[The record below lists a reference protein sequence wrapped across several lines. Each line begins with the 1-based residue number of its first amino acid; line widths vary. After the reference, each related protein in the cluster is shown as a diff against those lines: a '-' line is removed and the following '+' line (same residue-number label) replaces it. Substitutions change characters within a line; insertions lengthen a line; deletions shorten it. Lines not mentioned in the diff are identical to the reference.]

1 VGEPL
6 RVVSFGGGVQT
17 VALAILN
24 AEGRV
29 PEPARVL
36 LMADTGDEMP
46 ETYAYLEEHFRPYCA
61 VVGLELVTVRSHAA
75 PSLYAYSFAK
85 RMVPSPMSRYCTEH
99 FKLRVLN
106 RWLRERASKD
116 APADVQI
123 GISRE
128 ESHRAKDRK
137 PSPFAV
143 KRWPLL
149 TLDGFGLSRD
159 DCRAVIRAAGLPEPG
174 KSRCWYCP
182 FQGVKGFQRLAS
194 EHPDLFEKS
203 LALEANAMA
212 RNPRDTLLPDRPL
225 KEAVVAGQLTW
236 DAYLE
241 DEAGCVAGT
250 CFV

>member
-1 VGEPL
+1 MSEPL

-29 PEPARVL
+29 PNPAHTL

-46 ETYAYLEEHFRPYCA
+46 ETYAYLADHFRPYCER
-61 VVGLELVTVRSHAA
+61 VGLDLVTVKSHAA
-75 PSLYAYSFAK
+75 TSLYAYSFAK
-85 RMVPSPMSRYCTEH
+85 RMVPSAMSRYCTEH

-106 RWLRERASKD
+106 RWLRQRASKD
-116 APADVQI
+116 HPADVQI
-123 GISRE
+123 GISAE
-128 ESHRAKDRK
+128 ESHRAVDRK
-137 PSPFAV
+137 PAAFAV
-143 KRWPLL
+143 KRWPLIALRL
-149 TLDGFGLSRD
+149 TREHCRD
-159 DCRAVIRAAGLPEPG
+159 IIRVAGLPEVG

-182 FQGVKGFQRLAS
+182 FQGVKGFAQLAAN
-194 EHPDLFEKS
+194 HPDLF
-203 LALEANAMA
+203 AQAVTLEDNARA
-212 RNPRDTLLPDRPL
+212 RNPRDTLLPERRL
-225 KEAVVAGQLTW
+225 ESAVSTGQMTW